1 MGELPRD
8 QRQAPSS
15 RPDGRLGSELPATWV
30 APAGCPAW
38 SCGALAE
45 GRLSCL
51 WGGDEDQDVFVE
63 ELVQPQLSPGK

>member
-15 RPDGRLGSELPATWV
+15 RPDGRLGSELPATG
-30 APAGCPAW
+30 PSCPAW

-45 GRLSCL
+45 GRRSCFL
-51 WGGDEDQDVFVE
+51 GGDEDQDVFVE